1 MSAIEK
7 IAVYDPR
14 IVQDAPAYAVQK
26 GALAV
31 TVSPFQAVSATT
43 SQHTYQVLVPSLNVF
58 VDRKVMWQSTV
69 YVQMDAYW
77 AGDVV
82 LNSNQQTIGYTMS
95 NLTAATPG
103 SAGPPAVPA
112 SWQTGCTYQQV
123 RPGRD
128 FALPMF
134 PLQSLC
140 TNMTASINDCVVT
153 TNGDTLREQILLT
166 ETQRNQ
172 QQRTT
177 PSKYDKYAWSIDD
190 LNALNGNFSAYES
203 AFMGQIPNGSW
214 PITFVDQ
221 SGEEIT
227 GTGFQSVGY
236 TNVTPGVSYQPQVPY
251 TDPTA
256 GTAWTQYLN
265 GMPVWCGGMD
275 AKLPMRICFKFTVT
289 EPLVMSPFIWNDAH
303 EFSEVGL
310 YGCTNMAFTMN
321 LQSTPSSNALTPGA
335 PTVYPGQVAGSTNI
349 LTPYWFDN
357 IQTPY
362 NPIGNLIRASGFSTL
377 FSGVTLGRPSSG
389 ATNTGNNA
397 FANPQLLVSFLTP
410 GVDVDLPLCSSV
422 PYHEFPRYYTQQASV
437 DSSGIV
443 QTQTITLSSI
453 PDMIMVFVKPQVR
466 GQTQN
471 ETYVPIKR
479 VGVTFDNFSNLCSNF
494 SQENLYNSS
503 VAAGLEMD
511 WAQWRGHAT
520 APTQSTPPLA
530 KVAVGPFGAGN
541 SGGTYFPIVA
551 KQPTASAPYTFQFG
565 KGGGKSVQLT
575 GGPLLLRMGTDIS
588 LSPGLA
594 PGCLGNYSIQL
605 ALTLDLAS
613 GYFASSANSTNG
625 SGVTI
630 TLMAISSGFF
640 ETVRGQSAIRKT
652 ILNNT
657 DVEEARASKGTT
669 SAHLARFVGG
679 SKGKLSSGSFMNF
692 AAKLHKDKG
701 GAMIGTSS
709 SSSGLGGMGG
719 SMGGAKKRPHY

>member
-77 AGDVV
+77 SGDVKASANGPSSV
-82 LNSNQQTIGYTMS
+82 NVPSQ
-95 NLTAATPG
+95 LTEVAAG
-103 SAGPPAVPA
+103 SAGPPVVNA
-112 SWQTGCTYQQV
+112 SWAGASAASYQQI

-128 FALPMF
+128 FTLPMF

-166 ETQRNQ
+166 ESQRNQ

-177 PSKYDKYAWSIDD
+177 PSKYDRYAWSIDD
-190 LNALNGNFSAYES
+190 VNALNGNFSAYEN
-203 AFMGQIPNGSW
+203 AFMGQIPNGAW
-214 PITFVDQ
+214 PITFVDA
-221 SGEEIT
+221 SGEDVSPN
-227 GTGFQSVGY
+227 GQQAVKY
-236 TNVTPGVSYQPQVPY
+236 TNLTAGVLYQPAIPY
-251 TDPTA
+251 TTPNA
-256 GTAWTQYLN
+256 GEAYTQFYN
-265 GMPVWCGGMD
+265 GVPVWCGGMD
-275 AKLPMRICFKFTVT
+275 VTKPQRICFKFTVT

-321 LQSTPSSNALTPGA
+321 LQSTPSANSLVSATPQFYSGTTG
-335 PTVYPGQVAGSTNI
+335 PK
-349 LTPYWFDN
+349 TPAWYDN
-357 IQTPY
+357 ISAPY
-362 NPIGNLIRASGFSTL
+362 NPIGNLIRASGVSTL
-377 FSGVTLGRPSSG
+377 FSSVTLGRPTGG

-471 ETYVPIKR
+471 ETYVPIQR

-494 SQENLYNSS
+494 SQQNLYNSS

-511 WAQWRGHAT
+511 WHQWKGHAG
-520 APTQSTPPLA
+520 APLQVTPPLSQNA
-530 KVAVGPFGAGN
+530 TSPGGATLG
-541 SGGTYFPIVA
+541 GGTYFPVPQTGAIPFA
-551 KQPTASAPYTFQFG
+551 YQFG
-565 KGGGKSVQLT
+565 KGGAKTVQLT

-605 ALTLDLAS
+605 ALTLDTAQ
-613 GYFASSANSTNG
+613 GYFASSANTSSG

-669 SAHLARFVGG
+669 TSHLARFVGG
-679 SKGKLSSGSFMNF
+679 AKGKLSSGSFMNF
-692 AAKLHKDKG
+692 AAKMHKSKG
-701 GAMIGTSS
+701 GEMGGAQMGGSS
-709 SSSGLGGMGG
+709 ASSSGLGGMGG
-719 SMGGAKKRPHY
+719 ARKRAHY